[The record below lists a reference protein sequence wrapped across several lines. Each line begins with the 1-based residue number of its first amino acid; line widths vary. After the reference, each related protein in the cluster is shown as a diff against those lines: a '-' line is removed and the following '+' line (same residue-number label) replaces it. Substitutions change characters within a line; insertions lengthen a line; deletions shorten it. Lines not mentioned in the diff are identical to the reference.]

1 MIFKVQRPLFS
12 TGGEYYLVY
21 NKDKSILSQNLQV
34 GKNPD
39 FDKLFKEDEY
49 KIYVK
54 GYIDKKENL
63 VINRRVENQDW

>member
-12 TGGEYYLVY
+12 TDGEYYLVY
-21 NKDKSILSQNLQV
+21 NKDKSIVSQNLQV

-39 FDKLFKEDEY
+39 FDKLFKGDEY

-63 VINRRVENQDW
+63 VINRRVEDQDW